1 MKRYEKLGL
10 MTIGNVQ
17 YKARG
22 AGMIRGASEYW
33 RFAKTIGYIDF
44 KLISGPDTTYDP
56 NGEYVVKGEQH
67 TKEVLGVD
75 GAPVDAIKQ
84 PYKFVS
90 FTNRYDSIDLRYA
103 SGMSTDD
110 TWVPIVNYKLFF

>member
-44 KLISGPDTTYDP
+44 KLISGPDTNIDP

-75 GAPVDAIKQ
+75 GAPV
-84 PYKFVS
+84 
-90 FTNRYDSIDLRYA
+90 
-103 SGMSTDD
+103 
-110 TWVPIVNYKLFF
+110 VNYKLFF